1 LGNLTGRFRL
11 AVDARCDQRI
21 FCCLDT
27 QSKSRFGSS
36 RHALDN
42 SQLRNSLGITIERFD
57 CVAWPHLP
65 PIEFFVMHA
74 SGTECVAI
82 LFFFDMES
90 ANSLNGFL

>member
-1 LGNLTGRFRL
+1 LGNLSGRFRL

-21 FCCLDT
+21 FCCPGI
-27 QSKSRFGSS
+27 QNRWRFGSS

-42 SQLRNSLGITIERFD
+42 SQLQNSLRITIERFD

-74 SGTECVAI
+74 SRTECVAI